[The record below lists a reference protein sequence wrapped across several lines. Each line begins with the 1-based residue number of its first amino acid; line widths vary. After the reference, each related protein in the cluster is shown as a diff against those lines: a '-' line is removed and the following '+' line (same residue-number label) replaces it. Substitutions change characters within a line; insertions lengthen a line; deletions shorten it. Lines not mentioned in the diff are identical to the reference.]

1 MSQHGEKDEPML
13 REELGDFGFSDKEI
27 DVYLALLSRGEA
39 TTSTISEDADV
50 SQQAVYNIT
59 DRLEDRGFVHVNDHA
74 SPKTIRAVPPEESMA
89 QLSKRIDAITPI
101 LTDRFNDT
109 KPQTPELK
117 MVKSQETAIKRLRN
131 AITQAQQEVI
141 VAIPEHVYPDIEA
154 ELHAALERDLLIFL
168 FVQDVD
174 NLEEARNRFADAA
187 SVVRCWKESILFL
200 YATDTQS
207 ANPAT
212 NQAALIGDAQLLVGK
227 HKSGDGVAVS
237 ERHLAG
243 SVHGVYFSAY
253 WPAGTEVFIT
263 DPDPLPKTF
272 EWFRQ
277 AVFQAMLHQNAGTDL
292 WAEIDTTT
300 GETISG
306 KVSQIRQ
313 ALVKPTTNA
322 YTLETSFYLET
333 DAGEI
338 SVGGQNAILE
348 DYEATTVTLRTS

>member
-1 MSQHGEKDEPML
+1 ML

-59 DRLEDRGFVHVNDHA
+59 ARLEDRGFVRVNDHA
-74 SPKTIRAVPPEESMA
+74 SPKTTRAIPPKKSMA
-89 QLSKRIDAITPI
+89 NLTERIGSITPI

-117 MVKSQETAIKRLRN
+117 MVKSQETALKRLRN
-131 AITQAQQEVI
+131 AISNAQREVI
-141 VAIPEHVYPDIEA
+141 VAIPEHVYPEIEA
-154 ELHAALERDLLIFL
+154 ELQAAIERDLLVFL

-174 NLEEARNRFADAA
+174 DLDEARKRFAGAA
-187 SVVRCWKESILFL
+187 NVVRCWSESILFL

-207 ANPAT
+207 TNPSIS
-212 NQAALIGDAQLLVGK
+212 QAALIGDAQLLSGN
-227 HKSGDGVAVS
+227 HDSGDGVAVS

-277 AVFQAMLHQNAGTDL
+277 AVFQAMLHQKADTDL
-292 WAEIDTTT
+292 WAEIDTTS

-306 KVSQIRQ
+306 NVSQIRQ
-313 ALVKPTTNA
+313 ALIEPTTNE
-322 YTLETSFYLET
+322 YTLETSLYLET
-333 DAGEI
+333 DVGEV
-338 SVGGQNAILE
+338 SVGGQNAIIE
-348 DYEATTVTLRTS
+348 DYEATSVTLQPN